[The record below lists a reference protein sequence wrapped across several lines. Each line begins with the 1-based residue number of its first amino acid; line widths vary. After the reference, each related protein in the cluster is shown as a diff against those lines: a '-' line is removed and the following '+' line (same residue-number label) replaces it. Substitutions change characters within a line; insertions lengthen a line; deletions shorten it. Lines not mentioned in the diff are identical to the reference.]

1 MINIKEFF
9 GGEKIRVAKAWVIR
23 NRSNLLWGFAAVIVG
38 VAFLAYTQRG
48 RAGKPKGQWEYV
60 QAVYLMSTGDTAQ
73 AIPALTDLYQ
83 RFPNTRW
90 GKRALYYLGYHYYT
104 AGDMARAEEFWSR
117 FLSSKPG
124 DPFTEANALS
134 GMASIRMN
142 QERYEEAERFLSQA
156 AEKTPYETYRAFYTY
171 RKAMCLEMSGNPAEA
186 LNLYREIKKKYS
198 KTPSAMEA
206 EGRIG
211 FLEAYI
217 AAGGG

>member
-1 MINIKEFF
+1 MKGIGEFF
-9 GGEKIRVAKAWVIR
+9 RGERAEAVKAWISR
-23 NRSNLLWGFAAVIVG
+23 NRSNILWGFAAVVLG

-60 QAVYLMSTGDTAQ
+60 QAVYLMSTGDTAW
-73 AIPALTDLYQ
+73 ALPALQDLYQ
-83 RFPNTRW
+83 KFPNTKW

-104 AGDMARAEEFWSR
+104 VGDMTKAEEFWTR

-142 QERYEEAERFLSQA
+142 QERYEEAERFLSEA
-156 AEKTPYETYRAFYTY
+156 ISKAPYETYRAFYTY
-171 RKAMCLEMSGNPAEA
+171 RKAMCLEISGKPSEA
-186 LNLYREIKKKYS
+186 LKLYREIKEKYP
-198 KTPSAMEA
+198 KTPSAVEA
-206 EGRIG
+206 EARIR